1 MDSLG
6 IILGASVVTIF
17 AYVTLWFIASRILK
31 RNDVADIA
39 WGPGIFIV
47 AFVGYLFGGSLLITI
62 LIGIWALRLALRIGL
77 RNAKKSEDKR
87 YIEMRK
93 SWGRWEP
100 VISYLQVFLLQGLLM
115 IFVGY
120 TALHVAVFGLEMN
133 AFVWLGL
140 AVWCIGFFFET
151 IGDYQLDQF
160 LSNKENKGR
169 IMKYGLWKYTR
180 HPNYFGEVTQWWGI
194 FLMVVFAPYW
204 FVALLSPLTIT
215 YLILFLSGIPMLE
228 KPFAGNP
235 EWEAYKK
242 RTSVFF
248 PFFPKRD

>member
-1 MDSLG
+1 MDSLISLLG
-6 IILGASVVTIF
+6 IAGFAVFVYVTI
-17 AYVTLWFIASRILK
+17 WFGISRILK

-39 WGPGIFIV
+39 WGPGIFVV
-47 AFVGYLFGGSLLITI
+47 ALVGYMYGGSLLITI
-62 LIGIWALRLALRIGL
+62 LIGIWALRLALRIGF

-93 SWGRWEP
+93 SWGKWEAL
-100 VISYLQVFLLQGLLM
+100 ISYLQVFLLQGILM

-120 TALHVAVFGLEMN
+120 AALHVAAFGLEMN
-133 AFVWLGL
+133 PLVWVGVI
-140 AVWCIGFFFET
+140 VWCIGFFFET

-160 LSNKENKGR
+160 LGNKENKGK

-194 FLMVVFAPYW
+194 FIIVFLSPYW
-204 FVALLSPLTIT
+204 FLALISPLTIT

-235 EWEAYKK
+235 EWEEYKK